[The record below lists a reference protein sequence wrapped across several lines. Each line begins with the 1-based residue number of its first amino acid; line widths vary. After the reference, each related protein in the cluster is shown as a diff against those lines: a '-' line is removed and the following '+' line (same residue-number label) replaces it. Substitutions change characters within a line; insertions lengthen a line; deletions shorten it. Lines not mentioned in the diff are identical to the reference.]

1 MNARASNDP
10 VAYLMPET
18 QSMPAP
24 YNARREVDYVAGLLQ
39 RLAEGKAREAQNYA
53 TGFARGRREA
63 VLTVAKHGGVLVTVG
78 VCIGI
83 ALAVVC
89 LPTIA
94 GWLL

>member
-10 VAYLMPET
+10 IAYLMPET
-18 QSMPAP
+18 PSMPAS

-89 LPTIA
+89 GPTIA